1 VAHWRLVVLKGT
13 ILATGVMCI
22 VAVVGG
28 LDPKA
33 GSSSVFHVQIRIR
46 TLEWVYMG
54 IAAIVAV
61 AVAMCSGCLSYSTAG
76 M

>member
-1 VAHWRLVVLKGT
+1 
-13 ILATGVMCI
+13 MCI

-33 GSSSVFHVQIRIR
+33 GSSSVFHVQIGIR

-61 AVAMCSGCLSYSTAG
+61 AVAMCSGSLWYSTAG

>member
-1 VAHWRLVVLKGT
+1 
-13 ILATGVMCI
+13 MCI

-33 GSSSVFHVQIRIR
+33 GSSSVFHVQIGIR

-61 AVAMCSGCLSYSTAG
+61 AVQGVAVCSGCLWYSTAG
-76 M
+76 K